1 MKKYHKVKHI
11 FYNILNPS
19 SKSNFIEQFADYFII
34 VLITLNV
41 ICSVLESFSTIADR
55 YSFIFNIFEIF
66 SVVVFTAEYLIRI
79 WVADLAYCSK
89 GRVISR
95 LKFIFSPMAIIDL
108 VAIIPFYL
116 PMLLTV
122 NLRFLRILRLFRLL
136 RVLKI
141 NRYNSSIKL
150 IFRVLRKKKEEL
162 VITIF
167 ITFILLL
174 LSSSVMYHIETEAQ
188 PEAFPNIIA
197 SFWWAVAT
205 LTTVGYGDVYP
216 VTITGKILSGVIA
229 LLGIGLVALP
239 TGIISSGFMEEIT
252 VNMNRDNKPKEKCF
266 CPYCGEKLNEE

>member
-1 MKKYHKVKHI
+1 MTKYHKTKHI

-41 ICSVLESFSTIADR
+41 ICSVLESFSEIADR
-55 YSFIFNIFEIF
+55 YRLLFNFFELF
-66 SVVVFTAEYLIRI
+66 SVVIFTAEYLIRI

-89 GRVISR
+89 RRVVSR
-95 LKFIFSPMAIIDL
+95 LKFILSPMAIIDL

-116 PMLLTV
+116 PMLITV

-150 IFRVLRKKKEEL
+150 IFKVLTKKREEL
-162 VITIF
+162 IITIF

-216 VTITGKILSGVIA
+216 VTITGKILSGIIA

-252 VNMNRDNKPKEKCF
+252 ENRDSKPKKKCF
-266 CPYCGEKLNEE
+266 CPYCGENLNEE